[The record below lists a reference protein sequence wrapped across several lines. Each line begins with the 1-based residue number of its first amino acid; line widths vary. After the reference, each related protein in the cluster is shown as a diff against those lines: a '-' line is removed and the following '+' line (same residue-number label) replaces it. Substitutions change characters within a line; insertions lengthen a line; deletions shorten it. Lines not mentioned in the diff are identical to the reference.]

1 MIILSGS
8 YPVIW
13 SVVNL
18 KLKRYGNANDGKDNK
33 LIILKEKDF
42 RFFVFFWKQPVLKSR
57 KCYTKYTVCVTFIN
71 ENIYYTN

>member
-8 YPVIW
+8 YPVIC

-18 KLKRYGNANDGKDNK
+18 KSKGYGNANDGKDNK

-42 RFFVFFWKQPVLKSR
+42 RFFVFFLKATSFEEQ
-57 KCYTKYTVCVTFIN
+57 KMLHQVYCLCNFY
-71 ENIYYTN
+71 